1 MQRSKRPV
9 LFVHITVIVR
19 FHTATLDFVYMVSTV
34 TETNT

>member
-1 MQRSKRPV
+1 MQRSKRPE
-9 LFVHITVIVR
+9 LFVHITVVR